1 MFWNSVHGL
10 HRQLLVLSYCLAIML
25 LVGRT
30 AAAQSLTLSDNDVGA
45 IRTVIT
51 RQLDAFRRDDG
62 ATAFSYAS
70 PMIRRMFGTADTFMS
85 MVRRDYPPV
94 YRPREFA
101 FHDIVNWRG
110 QPTQRVLLVGPAQE
124 VVIAL
129 YQMQQQANGQW
140 LINGCFLV
148 PAGEEAT

>member
-1 MFWNSVHGL
+1 
-10 HRQLLVLSYCLAIML
+10 
-25 LVGRT
+25 
-30 AAAQSLTLSDNDVGA
+30 
-45 IRTVIT
+45 
-51 RQLDAFRRDDG
+51 
-62 ATAFSYAS
+62 
-70 PMIRRMFGTADTFMS
+70 MFGTADTFMS

-94 YRPREFA
+94 YRPSEVA